1 MKTTRKKK
9 KKWWL
14 LNDSKQKKK
23 KGPRKISLWRKQ
35 IDACNY
41 WLIELADVS
50 RLAFKPLLR
59 LHVVSPDRTVR
70 RLLAKV
76 SEKRPLPG
84 QKKIIFIWPISAFV
98 FFFSFFFFFFA
109 ITAITIAFL
118 PPITAFLLVSFSSY
132 FRHFFLSTFVSTFFS
147 SSLFFF

>member
-98 FFFSFFFFFFA
+98 FFFSFFFFFA